1 MSREI
6 KFRAWDR
13 TRKCFIHVPDIKDLL
28 FSYGNN
34 YDYTKGDDV
43 ELTQYTGL
51 KDVNGKEIFEGD
63 VCRFPNDDKF
73 IARIERWLECYG
85 EWIGEPECDDQ
96 LRDFYRAEKSTIIGN
111 IYEHPHLLEES

>member
-51 KDVNGKEIFEGD
+51 KDVNEVEIYEKHIVSVAGLGNAEVIIDPFLG
-63 VCRFPNDDKF
+63 VCFRKDGFDSAYIDHASEQDFP
-73 IARIERWLECYG
+73 
-85 EWIGEPECDDQ
+85 
-96 LRDFYRAEKSTIIGN
+96 TIIGN